1 MTNVLPS
8 LLQMTTPSWT
18 LTSDTGLR
26 GLIITRWG
34 TVCICEPAPHCLLL
48 LNLFNFTLPIAH
60 TAGQAESLL
69 KCFPFIFTSSL
80 CSAAGLLA
88 ERARTLRCAQWYHG
102 VASARWAGLCTAVW
116 TLGWLG
122 PDWCVVH
129 TAAARPAPHRPAR
142 TGPAAAAPRQPQ
154 PAAPAD
160 RRLNLNSGSPLP
172 AAAAG
177 SWCSQCPVQLGWFN
191 SFMISPTR
199 WHTQHTAW

>member
-34 TVCICEPAPHCLLL
+34 TLCIFEPAPHCLLL

-60 TAGQAESLL
+60 SSGQAESLL

-129 TAAARPAPHRPAR
+129 
-142 TGPAAAAPRQPQ
+142 PAAAGPPRTAPP
-154 PAAPAD
+154 APAQLPP
-160 RRLNLNSGSPLP
+160 RRASR
-172 AAAAG
+172 
-177 SWCSQCPVQLGWFN
+177 SQPHQQTGD
-191 SFMISPTR
+191 
-199 WHTQHTAW
+199 

>member
-60 TAGQAESLL
+60 SAGLTESLL

-102 VASARWAGLCTAVW
+102 VASARSAGLYTAVW

-129 TAAARPAPHRPAR
+129 TAAAGPPRTAPPAPAQLPPRRASR
-142 TGPAAAAPRQPQ
+142 TSRQ
-154 PAAPAD
+154 ATE
-160 RRLNLNSGSPLP
+160 LELGLTSPSC
-172 AAAAG
+172 G
-177 SWCSQCPVQLGWFN
+177 SWQLVQPMPCPAGLVQ
-191 SFMISPTR
+191 
-199 WHTQHTAW
+199 